1 MNFLLMSSGSLDFI
15 LYLLIIFWMIPVII
29 LIVGLT
35 RLKSRPKN
43 AKTLI
48 IIAGIWLVVGGGF
61 CGSMLY

>member
-1 MNFLLMSSGSLDFI
+1 MFNDGALEFLFFLLFL
-15 LYLLIIFWMIPVII
+15 FWITPVIM

-48 IIAGIWLVVGGGF
+48 IIAGIWLVVGVGA
-61 CGSMLY
+61 CGSMLNS